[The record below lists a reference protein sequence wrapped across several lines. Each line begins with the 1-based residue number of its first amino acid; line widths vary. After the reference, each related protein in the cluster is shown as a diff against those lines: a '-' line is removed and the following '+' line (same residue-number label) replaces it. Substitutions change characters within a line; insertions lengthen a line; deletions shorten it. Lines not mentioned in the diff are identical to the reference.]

1 MQVRRANSRQ
11 YFDESGVTTR
21 AALAEARTTEWRLR
35 TLPRVDRI
43 RGSRAHSVQASDDPY
58 AQIRAAALATSGR
71 AVVAGWSAATV
82 WGVPTDFIDGTF
94 DGNRTMGVCINPRG
108 TQHQRQGIQYS
119 YSGLDVTDVVELHGM
134 LVTTGVRT
142 AFDALRLAPWT
153 DRALAWGDAC
163 IRFDLTTP
171 TELAGYAADRK
182 RWPGIRRVRA
192 LLPMLSALAESPMES
207 VMRFVWVGAGL
218 PEPLVNPE
226 IFDPSGQFIAR
237 VDLLDPETGLVGEYN
252 GGWHRNGLQPWSDTV
267 RQRPLE
273 RWGFTLA
280 NLGGPDFARGAVD
293 AAAELSTKWLSLR
306 ASGGHPHPNVRI
318 CSR

>member
-1 MQVRRANSRQ
+1 
-11 YFDESGVTTR
+11 
-21 AALAEARTTEWRLR
+21 
-35 TLPRVDRI
+35 
-43 RGSRAHSVQASDDPY
+43 
-58 AQIRAAALATSGR
+58 
-71 AVVAGWSAATV
+71 
-82 WGVPTDFIDGTF
+82 
-94 DGNRTMGVCINPRG
+94 
-108 TQHQRQGIQYS
+108 
-119 YSGLDVTDVVELHGM
+119 
-134 LVTTGVRT
+134 
-142 AFDALRLAPWT
+142 
-153 DRALAWGDAC
+153 
-163 IRFDLTTP
+163 
-171 TELAGYAADRK
+171 
-182 RWPGIRRVRA
+182 
-192 LLPMLSALAESPMES
+192 